1 MNEWILY
8 DISDRKMSRNGNDEY
23 FILSFFNTQT
33 KVKAQTYI
41 TVGYRNNDWWG
52 KVIVDDLYG
61 VYQFKSFKTKQSGTK
76 LLIDGDSRPDLI
88 NQTTYA
94 EANAIVDIMSGVQ
107 TSVELSGQSL

>member
-23 FILSFFNTQT
+23 FILSFFNTQS

-52 KVIVDDLYG
+52 RVIVDDLYG
-61 VYQFKSFKTKQSGTK
+61 VYKFKSFKTKQSGTK
-76 LLIDGDSRPDLI
+76 LLIDGDSVPELV
-88 NQTTYA
+88 NLATYA
-94 EANAIVDIMSGVQ
+94 EANAVVDIMSGVK